1 MIRVGIVHDTFR
13 KGLGGHGL
21 HLAFWGL
28 PGVSIAALA
37 DSNPENLEQRMQVLS
52 AKKYYS
58 DWCSMLAQEVLDIV
72 VVCSRLPEEHV
83 DVITEA
89 VQRDCHVL
97 CEKPLCTSVSEAMQ
111 MEELAARKK
120 VHIAVA
126 HLARHA
132 LVFRTMKKLLQ
143 DAAIGRILTF
153 YGRGKEDHRGGGED
167 LLVLGTHIL
176 DLADFLFGRPESVY
190 AEVSQFGRPIGEGD
204 LLPTAEPVG
213 KVAGT
218 DLFATFQ
225 FPGEVRGIF
234 ESRRGLFK
242 GQTRMGVTVS
252 GTDGSLSVRY
262 DQQRALRLSR
272 SCGPPEDENLFE
284 AVPQQETRN
293 IPGAVPLD
301 YSLFPCATP
310 QYFMDNNRFAA
321 WDLLQSI
328 KEKRAPLAGVAQARL
343 CLEMIEAIYES
354 AYKGQKILFS
364 AKTPLPQ

>member
-1 MIRVGIVHDTFR
+1 MIQVGIVHDTSR

-37 DSNPENLEQRMQVLS
+37 DSNPENLEQRMQALS
-52 AKKYYS
+52 AKKHYP
-58 DWCSMLAQEVLDIV
+58 DWRSMLAQEVLDVV

-89 VQRDCHVL
+89 VQRGCHVL

-111 MEELAARKK
+111 LEELASRKK

-132 LVFRTMKKLLQ
+132 LVFRTLKKLLQ
-143 DAAIGRILTF
+143 DGAIGRILTF

-190 AEVSQFGRPIGEGD
+190 AEVSQFGRPIVEND
-204 LLPTAEPVG
+204 QLPTAEPVG

-218 DLFATFQ
+218 DVFATFQ
-225 FPGEVRGIF
+225 LPGEIRGIF
-234 ESRRGLFK
+234 ESRRGLFT
-242 GQTRMGVTVS
+242 GQTRMGVTIA
-252 GTDGSLSVRY
+252 GTEGCLSVRY
-262 DQQRALRLSR
+262 DQHRDLRLSH
-272 SCGPPEDENLFE
+272 SSGPPEDDSRFE
-284 AVPQQETRN
+284 AVPLLETRN
-293 IPGAVPLD
+293 IPRAIPLD

-321 WDLLQSI
+321 WDLLQAI
-328 KEKRAPLAGVAQARL
+328 KEKRPPLAGVSQARL
-343 CLEMIEAIYES
+343 SLEVIEAIYAS
-354 AYKGQKILFS
+354 AYTGQKILLA
-364 AKTPLPQ
+364 AKN